1 MECPRQRCDRF
12 ISARIRTEG
21 GSKKTAEF
29 AKKHHKTWI
38 HLAAGD
44 PDVAQRPTDWL
55 AQNAVEVLNVEGLGH
70 ANIGIATLGLLKY
83 RYRKRK
89 PKERT
94 TTSVISVVVISVVV
108 ISVVVISVV
117 VVIPSVIATA
127 TGVGIVTTTGVGIA
141 TAATGV
147 VTSTR
152 VVINSVCLTRRYSAY
167 C

>member
-1 MECPRQRCDRF
+1 MATWPKMVKF
-12 ISARIRTEG
+12 IERTQVA
-21 GSKKTAEF
+21 SDIQVMNHT
-29 AKKHHKTWI
+29 TPI
-38 HLAAGD
+38 H
-44 PDVAQRPTDWL
+44 
-55 AQNAVEVLNVEGLGH
+55 
-70 ANIGIATLGLLKY
+70 GIATLGLLKY

-141 TAATGV
+141 TTAGVGIATAATGV

>member
-1 MECPRQRCDRF
+1 MRPGSRMATWPKMVKFME
-12 ISARIRTEG
+12 RTQVA
-21 GSKKTAEF
+21 SDIQVMNHT
-29 AKKHHKTWI
+29 TPI
-38 HLAAGD
+38 H
-44 PDVAQRPTDWL
+44 
-55 AQNAVEVLNVEGLGH
+55 
-70 ANIGIATLGLLKY
+70 GIATLGLLKY

-94 TTSVISVVVISVVV
+94 TTSV

>member
-12 ISARIRTEG
+12 ISARIQTEG

-55 AQNAVEVLNVEGLGH
+55 AQNAVEVLNVEGLGR

-94 TTSVISVVVISVVV
+94 TTSV

-152 VVINSVCLTRRYSAY
+152 VVINSVCLTRRYSEY